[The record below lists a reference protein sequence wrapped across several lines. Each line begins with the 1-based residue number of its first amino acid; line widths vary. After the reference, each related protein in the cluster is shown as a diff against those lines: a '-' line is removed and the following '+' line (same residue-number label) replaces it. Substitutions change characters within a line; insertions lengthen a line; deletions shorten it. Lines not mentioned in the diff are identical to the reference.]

1 MALPSSGTMKAS
13 MIREELK
20 ETGTWS
26 INAKSSRDLAKVP
39 SGMIKFSDFYGK
51 SSAILSSYIIPEIYY
66 NNDCGYSENNFG
78 GIGYDTFTCQNGETF
93 RITEMFVH
101 LTNEVSVVM
110 YNTGATG
117 SGDTYPK
124 QVEFVLAGV
133 NCLVTAAYDTIRGEV
148 MYIQN
153 AADTTGVLFDIL
165 VSKQREK
172 VPYSIISCSGTYG
185 GGK

>member
-51 SSAILSSYIIPEIYY
+51 SSAILSSYIIP
-66 NNDCGYSENNFG
+66 GYSIGNE
-78 GIGYDTFTCQNGETF
+78 IGYAENDFGEIGLDKFVCRDGYTYQITQMYVWINGTLSMDITNLDGNSYPENIDLILNGYIFKVQASSESSNSVYYTDTSNKYDQ
-93 RITEMFVH
+93 MD
-101 LTNEVSVVM
+101 VV
-110 YNTGATG
+110 G
-117 SGDTYPK
+117 SKVG
-124 QVEFVLAGV
+124 
-133 NCLVTAAYDTIRGEV
+133 
-148 MYIQN
+148 
-153 AADTTGVLFDIL
+153 
-165 VSKQREK
+165 EK